1 MRFCV
6 LGPTQVLLADGR
18 EIPVGGPRLRAL
30 LALLLLDAG
39 RVVSADRLIDGLY
52 GEHPPRGASNALQS
66 QVSRLRQALP
76 AEHTIEFHPAGY
88 RLAVDPADVDAYRFQ
103 SLAETGRRALA
114 DGDWLRATVVLR
126 EALDL
131 WRGPALA
138 DVIDVAGAP
147 AQAARLDEV
156 RLAAIE
162 DRIEAELALGG
173 HAALVAELRELV
185 AAHPLRD
192 RPRGQLIRALS
203 ASGRPAEA
211 LAEYEDARRTLA
223 EELGVDP
230 SAALAAIHLA
240 VLRGE
245 ERPAAHEEPEPGLP
259 SQLTTF
265 VGREEELKRVDELLG
280 ERRLITLVGPGGAG
294 KTRLAI
300 EAASRPD
307 SQVRLVELASLAHGA
322 DVPQAVLSAL
332 GLRDAGLRD
341 AGLRDAGLRD
351 AGLRDAGLRDAGLR
365 DAGLR
370 DAGLRDAGLRDA
382 GLRDAGL
389 RDAGL
394 RDAGLRDAGL
404 RDAGLRDA
412 GLRDAGL
419 RAPAEPGRDSTD
431 RLVAALAERRLLLVL
446 DNCEH
451 VIADTARLV
460 ARLLS
465 ACPALRV
472 LTTSREPLGLAGEA
486 LCPVSGLTL
495 PPPDASVV
503 EAYEYSAVRLFAQRA
518 ADVAPDFTVT
528 SANVEM
534 VLRICR
540 ALDGLPLAIELAA
553 ARLRALPV
561 AEVAARLDDR
571 FRLLSMGSR
580 AATPRHRTLRAVVEW
595 SWDLLNDAERKLAR
609 RLTVFAGGTTL
620 ETAERVCGLP
630 TAEFVDALTG
640 LADKSFVEL
649 GAGRYRMLETVR
661 TFCAERLAEAGEADQ
676 LRRAHAAYFLE
687 FAWTADGHLRRAEQL
702 QWLRRLDAERDNLH
716 AALRRAASSG
726 DAPDA
731 AGLVAA
737 LSFYWWLR
745 GMRGEGARLA
755 GEVLDVLGAE
765 APPNLREEFALC
777 VYNASLGGSGRPP
790 PPFGSQRSLIHSL
803 DRPPRQPF
811 LLYLSGISTGP
822 PTEVA
827 EDVDELTRELQRAV
841 GSDAW
846 INALGAMGIGSARMW
861 SGEWDRARTALV
873 TALDGF
879 QSIGDRWG
887 SMITFGAIGEL
898 AALQG
903 DPGAASAFLDQAM
916 ELAEELGSAVDEAD
930 MLRTRGEIRLR
941 AGDLAAAQD
950 DFARALLLAQR
961 GGAPEFI
968 SGARLGLAQ
977 VARLRGDLAEAR
989 RLCEAALAGGLTGWY
1004 IGEATRSEIILVL
1017 EEITEAENPTAR
1029 AAPGGTPPSA
1039 DGA

>member
-39 RVVSADRLIDGLY
+39 RVVSADRLIEGLY

-76 AEHTIEFHPAGY
+76 AEHTVEFHPAGY
-88 RLAVDPADVDAYRFQ
+88 RLAVDPADVDAYRFE
-103 SLAETGRRALA
+103 SLAETGHRALA
-114 DGDWLRATVVLR
+114 GGDWLRATVVLG

-156 RLAAIE
+156 RLAANE

-173 HAALVAELRELV
+173 HAALVAELRQLV
-185 AAHPLRD
+185 AAHPLRE

-211 LAEYEDARRTLA
+211 LAEFEDARRTLA
-223 EELGVDP
+223 EELGADP
-230 SAALAAIHLA
+230 SAALAAIHLD

-245 ERPAAHEEPEPGLP
+245 ERPATREEPEPGLP

-265 VGREEELKRVDELLG
+265 VGREEELKRVGELLG

-332 GLRDAGLRD
+332 GLRDAGLR
-341 AGLRDAGLRD
+341 
-351 AGLRDAGLRDAGLR
+351 
-365 DAGLR
+365 
-370 DAGLRDAGLRDA
+370 
-382 GLRDAGL
+382 
-389 RDAGL
+389 
-394 RDAGLRDAGL
+394 
-404 RDAGLRDA
+404 
-412 GLRDAGL
+412 
-419 RAPAEPGRDSTD
+419 APAEPGRDSTD

-451 VIADTARLV
+451 VIADAARLV

-495 PPPDASVV
+495 PPPGASVV
-503 EAYEYSAVRLFAQRA
+503 EAHDYAAVRLFAQRA

-580 AATPRHRTLRAVVEW
+580 AATQRHRTLRAVVEW
-595 SWDLLNDAERKLAR
+595 SWDLLDDAERKLAR
-609 RLTVFAGGTTL
+609 RLTVFAGGTTV
-620 ETAERVCGLP
+620 EAAERVCGLP
-630 TAEFVDALTG
+630 TAEFVDALAG

-649 GAGRYRMLETVR
+649 SVGRYRMLETVR
-661 TFCAERLAEAGEADQ
+661 AFCAERLTEAGEADQ

-702 QWLRRLDAERDNLH
+702 EWLRRLDAERDNLH
-716 AALRRAASSG
+716 AALRRATGSG

-731 AGLVAA
+731 AGMVAA

-755 GEVLDVLGAE
+755 GDVLDVLGAE

-777 VYNASLGGSGRPP
+777 VYHASLGGSGRLPP
-790 PPFGSQRSLIHSL
+790 PLGSQRSLIHSL

-811 LLYLSGISTGP
+811 LLYLSGIATGP
-822 PTEVA
+822 PTGVT
-827 EDVDELTRELQRAV
+827 EDVDELTRELQRVV
-841 GSDAW
+841 GSDPW
-846 INALGAMGIGSARMW
+846 IDALGAMGVGSARM
-861 SGEWDRARTALV
+861 SNGEWDRARTALV
-873 TALDGF
+873 TALAGF
-879 QSIGDRWG
+879 RSIGDRWG

-898 AALQG
+898 AAGQG

-916 ELAEELGSAVDEAD
+916 ELADELGSTVDEAD
-930 MLRTRGEIRLR
+930 MRRTRGEIRLR

-977 VARLRGDLAEAR
+977 VARSRGDLAEAR

-1017 EEITEAENPTAR
+1017 DQITEAENAAAR